1 MKKKMCQMLLG
12 LATALV
18 LTGCGA
24 FQVLDGDGMVNE
36 NPVSVEE
43 PDAAAGNDEAAA
55 GTDAAVGDDATAAG
69 TDAAQADAAGTES
82 DAAGTETETPADAAG
97 AETEAPAAEVEWA
110 PDLTFSTYDVIND
123 TDVDETIFQ
132 GHVITMVNF
141 WEPWCGPCVGEM
153 PDLQMLYEEMGSG
166 SGDSNIIGVYGTE
179 EDAAYVLEQVGTTYP
194 VLRYVDEMNVLI
206 SEYVPNTVF
215 FDGSGH
221 IIYSDLADMD
231 GFIFIG
237 SRSHDD
243 WKEILD
249 TLYEQVK

>member
-1 MKKKMCQMLLG
+1 MKKKICQMLLG
-12 LATALV
+12 IFTALV
-18 LTGCGA
+18 LTGCGVM
-24 FQVLDGDGMVNE
+24 QVMDGDGMVNE

-43 PDAAAGNDEAAA
+43 P
-55 GTDAAVGDDATAAG
+55 ATAGEASKEE
-69 TDAAQADAAGTES
+69 TNAAQADAAGTETDAAGEKDAVGTET
-82 DAAGTETETPADAAG
+82 DAAGTETETPADEAG
-97 AETEAPAAEVEWA
+97 AETEAPAEEVEWA
-110 PDLTFSTYDVIND
+110 PDLTFSTHDVIND

-153 PDLQMLYEEMGSG
+153 PDLEKLYEEMGSG
-166 SGDSNIIGVYGTE
+166 SGDGNIIGVYGTE

-206 SEYVPNTVF
+206 SDYVPNTVF

>member
-1 MKKKMCQMLLG
+1 MKKKMCRMLLG

-18 LTGCGA
+18 LTGCGVM
-24 FQVLDGDGMVNE
+24 QVMDGDGMVNE
-36 NPVSVEE
+36 NPVTVEE
-43 PDAAAGNDEAAA
+43 PDAAAA
-55 GTDAAVGDDATAAG
+55 GTDAAAGDDAATAGTDTAAGDDAATAG
-69 TDAAQADAAGTES
+69 TDAAGEK
-82 DAAGTETETPADAAG
+82 DAAG
-97 AETEAPAAEVEWA
+97 AETEAPAEEAEWA

-153 PDLQMLYEEMGSG
+153 PDLEKLYEEMGSG
-166 SGDSNIIGVYGTE
+166 SGDGNIIGVYGTE

-206 SEYVPNTVF
+206 SDYVPNTVF

>member
-18 LTGCGA
+18 LTGCGVM
-24 FQVLDGDGMVNE
+24 QVMDGDGMVNE
-36 NPVSVEE
+36 NPVTVEE
-43 PDAAAGNDEAAA
+43 PDAVAGDDAAAA
-55 GTDAAVGDDATAAG
+55 GTDATAGEDATAAE
-69 TDAAQADAAGTES
+69 T
-82 DAAGTETETPADAAG
+82 DAAGTETETPADEAG
-97 AETEAPAAEVEWA
+97 AETEAPAEAAEWT
-110 PDLTFSTYDVIND
+110 PDLTFSTHDVIND
-123 TDVDETIFQ
+123 TNVDETIFQ

-153 PDLQMLYEEMGSG
+153 PDLENLYEEMGSG
-166 SGDSNIIGVYGTE
+166 SGDGNIIGVYGTE

-206 SEYVPNTVF
+206 SDYVPNTVF

>member
-1 MKKKMCQMLLG
+1 LVNEEEIMKKKMCRMLLG

-18 LTGCGA
+18 LTGCGVM
-24 FQVLDGDGMVNE
+24 QVMDGDGMVNE
-36 NPVSVEE
+36 NPVTVEE
-43 PDAAAGNDEAAA
+43 PDAAAA
-55 GTDAAVGDDATAAG
+55 GTDAAAGDDAATAGTDTAAGDDAATAG
-69 TDAAQADAAGTES
+69 TDAAGEK
-82 DAAGTETETPADAAG
+82 DAAG
-97 AETEAPAAEVEWA
+97 AETEAPAEEAEWA

-153 PDLQMLYEEMGSG
+153 PDLEKLYEEMGSG
-166 SGDSNIIGVYGTE
+166 SGDGNIIGVYGTE

-206 SEYVPNTVF
+206 SDYVPNTVF